1 MGTESR
7 LKYHVFDSWEGH
19 TFEAYSN
26 ACSKCA
32 TNFRDWVR
40 TQNQCAGETREIKVE
55 LGGERE

>member
-1 MGTESR
+1 M
-7 LKYHVFDSWEGH
+7 KYHVFDSWEGH